1 MRKYF
6 LSKLKCLLCSQVTVG
21 NFFIQNFDQQISE
34 ALHGSN
40 RFFNVPIVTT

>member
-6 LSKLKCLLCSQVTVG
+6 LPKLKCLLCSQVTVG
-21 NFFIQNFDQQISE
+21 NFFIQNFDQQTSE